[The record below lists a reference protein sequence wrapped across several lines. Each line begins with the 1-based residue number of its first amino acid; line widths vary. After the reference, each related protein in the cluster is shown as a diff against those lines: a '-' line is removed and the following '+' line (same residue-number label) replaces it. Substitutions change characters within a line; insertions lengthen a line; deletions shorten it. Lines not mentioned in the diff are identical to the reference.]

1 MVWGMRRLLAAT
13 LSVSL
18 LAVLAAAM
26 TAVLMQLAPGFYT
39 DEAELNPTYGGAV
52 QIRLQDQQRNGPG
65 ALLRTAAILSGWA
78 HLDFGRSRTW
88 DVPVS
93 EIVRSRALS
102 SVRLLFRAL
111 CMSWLIASAAAL
123 VWSSRQRPLYEASVT
138 LIAAGAL
145 ATPAGVLATLCILT
159 GRGGP
164 VLVITALLSARIFR
178 FLRGLL
184 QEAWKAPH
192 VVAARGFGL
201 SSVRIFARGVWP
213 QLLPQIPPLAGMSLM
228 IALAALVPVEVL
240 FDQAGLGKLAW
251 QATTNRD
258 LPVLLAVTLLF
269 AGTILAAGTLLN
281 SRLHVVQP

>member
-1 MVWGMRRLLAAT
+1 MVWGIRRLLAAIF
-13 LSVSL
+13 SVL
-18 LAVLAAAM
+18 VLAVFAAVM

-52 QIRLQDQQRNGPG
+52 QIRLQEQQRSGPG
-65 ALLRTAAILSGWA
+65 ALSRTAALLGGWV

-88 DVPVS
+88 DVPVT
-93 EIVRSRALS
+93 EIVRGRVLS
-102 SVRLLFRAL
+102 SVQLLVRAL
-111 CMSWLIASAAAL
+111 WMSWLIAASAAL

-145 ATPAGVLATLCILT
+145 AAPAGVLATVCILT

-164 VLVITALLSARIFR
+164 VLVMTALLSARIFR

-184 QEAWKAPH
+184 QQAWKAPH
-192 VVAARGFGL
+192 IIAARGFGL

-213 QLLPQIPPLAGMSLM
+213 QLLPQVPPLAGMSLM

-240 FDQAGLGKLAW
+240 FDQPGLGKLAW

-269 AGTILAAGTLLN
+269 ASTILTAGTLLN
-281 SRLHVVQP
+281 SRVHVNQP

>member
-1 MVWGMRRLLAAT
+1 MAWGIRRLFGAI
-13 LSVSL
+13 LSVLL
-18 LAVLAAAM
+18 LAIVAALV

-52 QIRLQDQQRNGPG
+52 QIQLREQQRNGPG
-65 ALLRTAAILSGWA
+65 ALSRTAAILAGWA

-93 EIVRSRALS
+93 EIVRSRAFS
-102 SVRLLFRAL
+102 SARLLVRAL

-123 VWSSRQRPLYEASVT
+123 VWSSQQRPLYEASVT

-192 VVAARGFGL
+192 IIAARGFGL

-228 IALAALVPVEVL
+228 ISLAALVPVEVL
-240 FDQAGLGKLAW
+240 FDQPGLGKLAW

-269 AGTILAAGTLLN
+269 AGTIVAAGALFN
-281 SRLHVVQP
+281 SRLHVNQP

>member
-1 MVWGMRRLLAAT
+1 MVWGIRRLLAAT
-13 LSVSL
+13 LSVLL
-18 LAVLAAAM
+18 LAVLAAVV

-39 DEAELNPTYGGAV
+39 DEAELNPSYGGAV
-52 QIRLQDQQRNGPG
+52 QIRLEDQQRHGPG
-65 ALLRTAAILSGWA
+65 ALSRTAALLAGWA

-93 EIVRSRALS
+93 EIVWSRARS
-102 SVRLLFRAL
+102 SVQLLVRAL

-123 VWSSRQRPLYEASVT
+123 VCSSRQRPLYEASVT
-138 LIAAGAL
+138 VIAAGAL
-145 ATPAGVLATLCILT
+145 ATPAGVLATLCILS

-184 QEAWKAPH
+184 QEAWRAPH
-192 VVAARGFGL
+192 ITAARGFGL

-213 QLLPQIPPLAGMSLM
+213 QLLPQMPPLAGMSFM

-240 FDQAGLGKLAW
+240 FDQPGLGRLAW

-269 AGTILAAGTLLN
+269 AGAILAAGTLLN
-281 SRLHVVQP
+281 SRLQVNQP